1 MVAGLEGLEPH
12 YDFVI
17 VGAGLSGFVFAEQ
30 AAARFGYT
38 SLIIDKRDHIGAFP
52 PGCAQLRLDMTRAK
66 HDRVACALAG
76 VRPCGGGTGGRKEP
90 TLQVWGRV
98 AEPLLALT
106 PPPPVHHA
114 GGNCFDFIDSHGI
127 RVSQYGV
134 HLFHTQA
141 RPHTCSTCGV
151 VCQQRRTQPPH
162 ASALTR
168 PRWSPPLS
176 CRASGCGSMSTGGAS
191 GCRTSTG
198 AYVSSSLVPTPG
210 TSSAHSVLGGAR
222 LHAIRLAPER
232 GADPERG
239 LPAV

>member
-1 MVAGLEGLEPH
+1 MAGLEGLEPH

-76 VRPCGGGTGGRKEP
+76 VRPCGGGTGGRKDT

-141 RPHTCSTCGV
+141 RPPHLQPANCGGRVPAAPYPAST
-151 VCQQRRTQPPH
+151 RF
-162 ASALTR
+162 R
-168 PRWSPPLS
+168 PDPATLVAAPVLQSKRVWEYVNRWSEWMPYEHRCACLFLPGSAPGHKLRTL
-176 CRASGCGSMSTGGAS
+176 RAGCCTSPRYQARARKGS
-191 GCRTSTG
+191 
-198 AYVSSSLVPTPG
+198 
-210 TSSAHSVLGGAR
+210 
-222 LHAIRLAPER
+222 
-232 GADPERG
+232 
-239 LPAV
+239 